1 MVDFGKKLK
10 KLRTNAKLTQQ
21 ELADRIGVSN
31 TTISFCENTERYPST
46 DILIRIANYFH
57 ISTDY
62 LLGIDNTKVLNISEL
77 NEEEVKS
84 LQNLI
89 QIFLNNR
96 KNKF

>member
-46 DILIRIANYFH
+46 DMVIRIANYFH
-57 ISTDY
+57 VSTDY
-62 LLGIDNTKVLNISEL
+62 LLGIKNKKMLNVSEL

-89 QIFLNNR
+89 HIFLNNS
-96 KNKF
+96 KS